1 MRSCILPVY
10 LTIFAI
16 GSVAAPAAAAA
27 REATGPAVQ
36 ASPADDPQA
45 LYAQREDL
53 LKARRAADLWATAL
67 KQDPKSYETAWKLAM
82 ARYWLG
88 NHVPEAERRKQYEA
102 GIEAAR
108 TAIALEPNKVEGHF
122 WMSANTGM
130 MAESFGIMAGLKYRK
145 QVREEAEKAIT
156 IDARYRQGASYRIL
170 GRWYFK
176 VPGLFGGNKDKSVEN
191 LQKALS
197 YNSNSTIANYFLA
210 ETLLDMGKKAEA
222 KAALRKV
229 LDAPLD
235 PEYGPEDK
243 DWKAAANKLLPTIK

>member
-16 GSVAAPAAAAA
+16 GTVATPVIAAV
-27 REATGPAVQ
+27 REAPGLAVQ
-36 ASPADDPQA
+36 ASPTGDPQA
-45 LYAQREDL
+45 LYAQREDPA
-53 LKARRAADLWATAL
+53 KARRAADLWAAAL
-67 KQDPKSYETAWKLAM
+67 KQNPKSYETAWKLAM

-88 NHVPEAERRKQYEA
+88 NHVPEAERKQQYEA
-102 GIEAAR
+102 GIEAAK
-108 TAIALEPNKVEGHF
+108 TAIAVEPNKVEGHF

-145 QVREEAEKAIT
+145 PVREEAEKAIK
-156 IDARYRQGASYRIL
+156 IDGSYRQGSAYRIL

-191 LQKALS
+191 LNKALS
-197 YNSNSTIANYFLA
+197 YNPNSTVANYFLG

-222 KAALRKV
+222 RTALKKV
-229 LDAPLD
+229 IDAPLD
-235 PEYGPEDK
+235 PEFGPEDK